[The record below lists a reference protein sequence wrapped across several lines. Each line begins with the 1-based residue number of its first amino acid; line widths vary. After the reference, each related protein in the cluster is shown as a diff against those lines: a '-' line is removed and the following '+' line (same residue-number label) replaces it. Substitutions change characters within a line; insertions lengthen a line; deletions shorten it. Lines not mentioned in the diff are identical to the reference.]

1 MNAQQVETEA
11 APAPVRGAVR
21 AGDAP
26 RDISLSVFPPGADRP
41 FARPLRIRVRA
52 HGLHDRP
59 EIRDY
64 AEQRALSVLGHLVR
78 RVECMAFTGDTVDR
92 GPETGAFRCRVWARL
107 TCGRQVREDAT
118 DPDLYAAVD
127 RAAEALARDIE
138 YLEWRLPPGEV
149 LRCA

>member
-1 MNAQQVETEA
+1 MNTQQVETEPV
-11 APAPVRGAVR
+11 PAPVRGAVQ
-21 AGDAP
+21 AGDSP
-26 RDISLSVFPPGADRP
+26 RDISLSVFPDRADRP
-41 FARPLRIRVRA
+41 FARPLRIRVR
-52 HGLHDRP
+52 GLGLEDRP

-64 AEQRALSVLGHLVR
+64 VEKRALSVLGHLAR
-78 RVECMAFTGDTVDR
+78 HVECMAFTGDTVDR
-92 GPETGAFRCRVWARL
+92 GPERGAFRCRVWAQL

-118 DPDLYAAVD
+118 DADLYAAID